1 MATLRFLGG
10 AKTVTGSCYY
20 LEVGGLK
27 ILVDCGMFQGKKE
40 LRMKNYR
47 TFYFKPQEVDYILLT
62 HAHIDHSGLIPR
74 LYKLGFRGE
83 VVATKATVDLCKI
96 MLPDSGHIQ
105 EMESEWKSRKAKRK
119 GEKPIE
125 PLYTALEAEECLKVF
140 RSVAYLEKV
149 KLNDFVTLRF
159 RDAGHILGSAII
171 EIWVEEAGK
180 DIKLVFSGDLG
191 QNNTPILKD
200 PEIVD
205 QADYLIIES
214 TYGNRIHEDKDN
226 SRVKLKEIIEA
237 TVKRG
242 GNIVIPS
249 FAVGRTQTILYD
261 LNRLIEHRE
270 IPPIPVYIDSPLAV
284 SATEIFIDNP
294 QCYDGET
301 AALLKA
307 GDDPFEF
314 SGLTFTRSTEESKEI
329 NNIQGSKLIIS
340 ASGMCDAGRIKHHL
354 KHNLWRP
361 DSSVIFVG
369 YQAEGTLGRSI
380 LEGAKKVKLFGEV
393 INVAAQIHEIRG
405 FSAHADRDGLLDWIE
420 KIKEKPMKIFV
431 VHGEEDATLN
441 FAQLIKE
448 KTGID
453 AIAPDI
459 GDSYTLTA
467 GGIEHITRAEQMY
480 FRPLSASS
488 LETKD
493 KALYSIFALEKK
505 LLEIKESLLFHEDD
519 EIDVSQIIKVLDE
532 VDVKIN
538 EIDRVV
544 RDF

>member
-467 GGIEHITRAEQMY
+467 GGIEHITRAEQIY